1 MSKHSPE
8 PWLVIH
14 YGPHDALISHCVATG
29 GFSSQADADRAAAC
43 VNAMEGVD
51 DPVGFMEIVREAV
64 GSLDDVIY
72 ERDASCF
79 DEVKKALEAGKEI
92 Q

>member
-1 MSKHSPE
+1 MGKHSPE
-8 PWLVIH
+8 PWHQSACGLLV
-14 YGPHDALISHCVATG
+14 YGKDRVDGIASCEWVDDAARTC
-29 GFSSQADADRAAAC
+29 AC